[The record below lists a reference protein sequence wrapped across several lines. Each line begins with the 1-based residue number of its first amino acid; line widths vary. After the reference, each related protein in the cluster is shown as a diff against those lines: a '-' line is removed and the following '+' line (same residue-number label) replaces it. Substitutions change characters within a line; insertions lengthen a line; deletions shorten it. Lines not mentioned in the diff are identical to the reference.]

1 MSKSVKALL
10 QHIGQSSQIA
20 LAYMKD
26 VSKAR
31 FLEDVG
37 LQDKVIRRLA
47 IIGEA
52 VKGLPEEFRARHPA
66 IAWKDIAGM
75 RDILVHE
82 YYDVNTLL
90 VWRVVKKQVPK
101 LLNYVVRAIAIA
113 DMEE

>member
-1 MSKSVKALL
+1 MSKSIKALL
-10 QHIGQSSQIA
+10 EHIRQSSEIA
-20 LAYMKD
+20 LDYIKD
-26 VSKAR
+26 VPKVV

-52 VKGLPEEFRARHPA
+52 VKGLPKEFRSKHPS

-82 YYDVNTLL
+82 YYDVNSLL
-90 VWRVVKKQVPK
+90 VWRVVKIQVPRLHK
-101 LLNYVVRAIAIA
+101 YVSGLLEKIK
-113 DMEE
+113 E

>member
-10 QHIGQSSQIA
+10 QHIEQSSEIA
-20 LAYMKD
+20 LSYIKN
-26 VSKAR
+26 VSKTK

-52 VKGLPEEFRARHPA
+52 VKGLPKDFRAKHPV

-90 VWRVVKKQVPK
+90 VWRVAEKQVPK
-101 LLNYVVRAIAIA
+101 LLNYISETLKDI
-113 DMEE
+113 EKL